1 MNTESTKEIVI
12 IIGNNVARVP
22 SRTWE
27 ALLKAAGLVIDT
39 GDMYPLLDK
48 IVLSDDLR
56 KVKDLKIALDS
67 YSDSSS

>member
-1 MNTESTKEIVI
+1 MNTENTKDIVI

-22 SRTWE
+22 NRTWK
-27 ALLKAAGLVIDT
+27 ALLKASGLVIDT

-48 IVLSDDLR
+48 IVSSDDLH

-67 YSDSSS
+67 YSDSLS

>member
-1 MNTESTKEIVI
+1 MNTKDTKEIVI

-22 SRTWE
+22 SKTWG

-48 IVLSDDLR
+48 VISADELH
-56 KVKDLKIALDS
+56 KVKDLKIALDG

>member
-12 IIGNNVARVP
+12 IIGNNVAHVP

-48 IVLSDDLR
+48 IVSSDDLR